1 MIPLL
6 HLTFLGEKQYGLTS
20 HPSSEVD
27 IRVFLKGFWFSVFLI
42 GPSFAEYGHMV
53 EKTPCWMAN
62 YAEGRTECSD
72 YCDLIPHNHFYKFR
86 SRHYFTL
93 RSAGVNKQNGISQR
107 QCYA

>member
-6 HLTFLGEKQYGLTS
+6 HLTYQGEEQYGLTS

-53 EKTPCWMAN
+53 QKTHCWMAN
-62 YAEGRTECSD
+62 DAEGRTECSV
-72 YCDLIPHNHFYKFR
+72 YCDLIPRKHKSFVQDTILLYEV
-86 SRHYFTL
+86 L
-93 RSAGVNKQNGISQR
+93 V
-107 QCYA
+107 

>member
-6 HLTFLGEKQYGLTS
+6 HLTFLGEEQYGPTS

-53 EKTPCWMAN
+53 QKN
-62 YAEGRTECSD
+62 
-72 YCDLIPHNHFYKFR
+72 
-86 SRHYFTL
+86 TL
-93 RSAGVNKQNGISQR
+93 LDGKRRRGAHR
-107 QCYA
+107 MF